1 LLPSQNRND
10 EKADEKAMRKISAFV
25 YQDFVRGGFV
35 TVKAGFEYAGTVSKI
50 LSFWYEPPSQE
61 MHAQLVPLISTP
73 DNLIEE
79 WIVPLAALE
88 PTPSTPELAHE
99 INNKTIM
106 LDQYHV
112 RVPPYSDQGGWDGV
126 ERRSVARN

>member
-1 LLPSQNRND
+1 LFLL
-10 EKADEKAMRKISAFV
+10 KKKMIKKLSAFV
-25 YQDFVRGGFV
+25 YQDFVRGAFV
-35 TVKAGFEYAGTVSKI
+35 TVKAGFDHAGTVSKI
-50 LSFWYEPPSQE
+50 LSFCYEPPSQV
-61 MHAQLVPLISTP
+61 MHAQLVPLISTA

-79 WIVPLAALE
+79 WIVPLTALE
-88 PTPSTPELAHE
+88 HTVSTPELVRE

-112 RVPPYSDQGGWDGV
+112 RVPPYSDQGNWDGV